1 MFQDEFRPL
10 ERTVR
15 TLASS
20 RWRKLAMMRSVAN
33 QPQLDAEIDRLYR
46 AVEGDRLHA
55 LSEQDAAGWLS
66 ALMALESQ
74 LARVEQAIPFERKL
88 KPFMRPFR
96 RRFQAIIRLRN
107 AANCGVARLR
117 QRMGQ
122 RHADIGERVRL
133 GSAEQVHLE
142 ELLEERAAGWNAAG
156 MDVYDH
162 L

>member
-1 MFQDEFRPL
+1 M
-10 ERTVR
+10 R

-33 QPQLDAEIDRLYR
+33 QPQLDGEIDRLYGALER
-46 AVEGDRLHA
+46 ARLQE
-55 LSEQDAAGWLS
+55 LTEEDAAAWLNS
-66 ALMALESQ
+66 LVTLESQ

-88 KPFMRPFR
+88 RPFMRPFR
-96 RRFQAIIRLRN
+96 RRFQNIIRLRN
-107 AANCGVARLR
+107 AANCGVTRLR

-122 RHADIGERVRL
+122 RHPDIGEPLKMSAADLMHAEDLIAERVP
-133 GSAEQVHLE
+133 
-142 ELLEERAAGWNAAG
+142 GWSAAG